1 MHEVRSGR
9 SDTPPGFRLL
19 ARRPVSLD
27 PANAETVDAGAVL
40 ASSSIDLDVH
50 SEDCVKKL
58 LVNQREAWRE
68 FQEQIKKGAPD
79 DEGSVS
85 DFETAPEQAAYLCG
99 YAEGKSKARQE
110 ASIALSATPRRA
122 RRYRA

>member
-1 MHEVRSGR
+1 M
-9 SDTPPGFRLL
+9 
-19 ARRPVSLD
+19 
-27 PANAETVDAGAVL
+27 
-40 ASSSIDLDVH
+40 
-50 SEDCVKKL
+50 KKL

-68 FQEQIKKGAPD
+68 FQEQIKKGSPD

-85 DFETAPEQAAYLCG
+85 DFETAPEQAPYLCG
-99 YAEGKSKARQE
+99 YAEGKSKARQEPPLTDGPATLRQAIQE